1 MMNEKTKPKERYNDD
16 EEEYDDRSVSERREV
31 GGGNRYR
38 DDGDR
43 DKGRNRD
50 GGRGGNQPDKNR
62 DRFKDGKISLFK
74 LIKPVHVMSNEYL
87 ILGVIVLGA

>member
-31 GGGNRYR
+31 VGGNRYR

-50 GGRGGNQPDKNR
+50 GGRGGLSENFEKMMYYSN
-62 DRFKDGKISLFK
+62 FGNSKIFVPTR
-74 LIKPVHVMSNEYL
+74 KPTRKFV
-87 ILGVIVLGA
+87 